1 MNRRTFVKNSA
12 IAAGGFAILP
22 TGSLFAADQKVKL
35 AIIGTGLRGQNHLDN
50 ALRRTDV
57 DVVAICD
64 VDDRM
69 LQMATDIIKK
79 SGKPM
84 PQIFKGDNY
93 AYRKLLELKNLDGVL
108 IATPWEWHGP
118 MVIDSLQAGLKYV
131 ATEVIL
137 GITLEDHWKV
147 VREAEKQNAN
157 V

>member
-12 IAAGGFAILP
+12 IAAGGFAIIP
-22 TGSLFAADQKVKL
+22 AGSLFAADQKVKL

-50 ALRRTDV
+50 ALRRADV

-84 PQIFKGDNY
+84 PQVFKGDNH
-93 AYRKLLELKNLDGVL
+93 AYRNLLEL
-108 IATPWEWHGP
+108 
-118 MVIDSLQAGLKYV
+118 
-131 ATEVIL
+131 
-137 GITLEDHWKV
+137 
-147 VREAEKQNAN
+147 
-157 V
+157 